1 MITKFR
7 DSANSRFVRILL
19 ALIALS
25 FVGFGG
31 AQFIGGNSQ
40 GDVVSFSGIDSI
52 SFEEFNTARIREIDT
67 IQKQNGI
74 NLSDEDIAELD
85 INNVVLRNLI
95 KNSMLKYLSKI
106 YELDISDDKV
116 ISYIKESPFFKNN
129 KGQFDINIFKT
140 SFNNS
145 PMKEEGYLN
154 SIKNNLIYST
164 LLETLRNSFIVPDP
178 MTENIINYMSETRF
192 VDVYSY
198 DLNYKPT
205 NYFEK
210 EISTDDLEKYY
221 KDNKDTFV
229 IEEQRSFDYIKV
241 DKNYLQKGIKI
252 SESDVKNYYENYKGE
267 FEAKKYNEVK
277 KEIKDQLISEKLIDL
292 ANDLAKKLEEDVSAG
307 MSLTEIA
314 NKNNFTIN
322 HADNV
327 NFTDINSGKVPG
339 LDDIADMV
347 FELADKEVSYPIEL
361 HEKSEIYLVS
371 IKSITP
377 SKNLEFSEVKEQ
389 IKSTIQKQNL
399 ILSNTQ
405 RINNIRD
412 NILTNTGNIDGL
424 SVKPDMAFVRANF
437 DQEKRIPLELI
448 GAVVSAE
455 KNSPSKVIIVDN
467 IAHFI
472 VIKKINFDKQ
482 IAAKVKKEQSD
493 NFSNVIKDGMFQE
506 LIIHL
511 TKQNKMKVNNIFLQ
525 SQATPN

>member
-40 GDVVSFSGIDSI
+40 GDVVTFSSANSI
-52 SFEEFNTARIREIDT
+52 SFEEFNTARTREIDT

-74 NLSDEDIAELD
+74 NLSDEDLAELD
-85 INNVVLRNLI
+85 VNNLVLRNLI
-95 KNSMLKYLSKI
+95 KDSMLKYLSNI
-106 YELDISDDKV
+106 YDLDISDEKV

-145 PMKEEGYLN
+145 PMKEEEYLN

-164 LLETLRNSFIVPDP
+164 LVETLRNSFIIPSI
-178 MTENIINYMSETRF
+178 MTENIVNYMSETRF
-192 VDVYSY
+192 ADIYSY
-198 DLNYKPT
+198 DLSYQPT
-205 NYFEK
+205 NYSEK
-210 EISTDDLEKYY
+210 EISTSDLENYY
-221 KDNKDTFV
+221 KDNRDSFV
-229 IEEQRSFDYIKV
+229 IEEQRSFDYIKI
-241 DKNYLQKGIKI
+241 DRNHLQKGIKI
-252 SESDVKNYYENYKGE
+252 SESDIQNYYENYKSE
-267 FEAKKYNEVK
+267 FDTKKYNEVK
-277 KEIKDQLISEKLIDL
+277 KEIKDQLIAEKLIDL
-292 ANDLAKKLEEDVSAG
+292 ANDIAKKLEEDVSSG
-307 MSLTEIA
+307 MSLVEIA
-314 NKNNFTIN
+314 TRHNLTIS

-327 NFTDINSGKVPG
+327 SFTDISSGKIAG
-339 LDDIADMV
+339 LDDISDMV

-371 IKSITP
+371 IKSIIP
-377 SKNLEFSEVKEQ
+377 SKNLPFDEVKEQ
-389 IKSTIQKQNL
+389 IRSTIQKQNL

-412 NILTNTGNIDGL
+412 NILTNTSNIDGL
-424 SVKPDMAFVRANF
+424 SVKHDMAFVRANLT
-437 DQEKRIPLELI
+437 EENRIPAALTGEI
-448 GAVVSAE
+448 ISTEKGSA
-455 KNSPSKVIIVDN
+455 SKVIIIDN
-467 IAHFI
+467 MAHFV
-472 VIKKINFDKQ
+472 VIKKISFNKQ
-482 IAAKVKKEQSD
+482 VASRVRREQQD
-493 NFSNVIKDGMFQE
+493 NFSNVIKDGIFQE

-525 SQATPN
+525 AQTPN

>member
-40 GDVVSFSGIDSI
+40 GDVVTFSGTDSI
-52 SFEEFNTARIREIDT
+52 SFEEFNTARVREIDT

-85 INNVVLRNLI
+85 INNIVLRNLI
-95 KNSMLKYLSKI
+95 KDSMLKYLANI

-129 KGQFDINIFKT
+129 KGQFDINVFKT

-145 PMKEEGYLN
+145 PMKEEEYLN

-164 LLETLRNSFIVPDP
+164 LVETLRNSFIIPSL
-178 MTENIINYMSETRF
+178 MTENIVNYMSETRF
-192 VDVYSY
+192 ADIYSY
-198 DLNYKPT
+198 DLNYRPT
-205 NYFEK
+205 NYSEK
-210 EISTDDLEKYY
+210 EISTQDLENYY
-221 KDNKDTFV
+221 KDNRDSFV
-229 IEEQRSFDYIKV
+229 VEEQRSFDYIKI
-241 DKNYLQKGIKI
+241 DRDHLQKGIKI
-252 SESDVKNYYENYKGE
+252 NESDIQNYYENYKSE
-267 FEAKKYNEVK
+267 FDTKKYNEVK
-277 KEIKDQLISEKLIDL
+277 KEIKDQLIAEKLIDF
-292 ANDLAKKLEEDVSAG
+292 ANDVAKKLEEDVSAG
-307 MSLTEIA
+307 MSLAEIA
-314 NKNNFTIN
+314 TKHNFTIS

-327 NFTDINSGKVPG
+327 NFTDISSGKIAG

-361 HEKSEIYLVS
+361 HEKSEVYLIS
-371 IKSITP
+371 IKSIIP
-377 SKNLEFSEVKEQ
+377 SKNLQFDEVKEQ

-412 NILTNTGNIDGL
+412 SILTNTGNIDGL
-424 SVKPDMAFVRANF
+424 SVKRDMAFVRANF
-437 DQEKRIPLELI
+437 DQEKSIPLELI
-448 GAVVSAE
+448 GEVVSTE
-455 KNSPSKVIIVDN
+455 KNSASRVIIVDN
-467 IAHFI
+467 VAHFI
-472 VIKKINFDKQ
+472 LIKKINFDKQ
-482 IAAKVKKEQSD
+482 VAAKVKKEQND
-493 NFSNVIKDGMFQE
+493 NFSNVIKDGIFQE

-511 TKQNKMKVNNIFLQ
+511 TKQNKMKVNDIFLQ
-525 SQATPN
+525 AQTPH